1 MQSNAFNRKLTAI
14 LSADVKGY
22 SLLMQSD
29 EEATVR
35 TLTSYRAAI
44 KELVARYR
52 GRIVDS
58 PGDNI
63 LSEFTSGVH
72 AVQCGIDIQAALKA
86 ENQALP
92 EARRMEF
99 RIGIN
104 LGDVIQ
110 DGGRIYGDDVNI
122 AARIEGLA
130 EPGGI
135 CISNSIYDQ
144 VYRKLD
150 LPYAY
155 MGAHELKNI
164 DQPVKV
170 YKIELDAKPRIDIA
184 KEEIPATGEIEPIP
198 IPAKPSVAILPFKNM
213 SDDPSQ
219 DWFIEGF
226 SENIITALSK
236 TSQMVVIA
244 NNSTRAYKG
253 KAVHIQQVSRELGVR
268 YILKGGVQKAAN
280 RIRVMVQLIEADS
293 GEEIWGDR
301 FDRDLVDIFE
311 IQDEIA
317 LKVAMAL
324 EIKLTRGEQARLW
337 EGRTNNLKAFEKHA
351 QAVKAFGLQHNIP
364 LADKLYRDAIELDPD
379 YIEPYV
385 SLGWLNL
392 IQYRY
397 CISPEPQKSL
407 NRALELAEK
416 AIAINA
422 YSDLPRALLAKINL
436 TRHEY
441 DQAIAEGNRAI
452 SLNPNGADSYAHF
465 GCVRNFSGRPEKGIS
480 LLEKAFRLN
489 PLPPLYYYTYAGIAF
504 NMLEKYESAIKF
516 YNAGFTLSQNYFF
529 GYVGVTESNSLLG
542 KMRKAR
548 AAAEE
553 VLKIQPNFNSEEHI
567 KAQAYKKSS
576 HEKRFLN
583 ALRDAGLP

>member
-1 MQSNAFNRKLTAI
+1 METNGFDRKLTAI

-22 SLLMQSD
+22 SRLMRSD

-35 TLTSYRAAI
+35 TLTNYRAVI
-44 KELVARYR
+44 KELVANYN

-58 PGDNI
+58 PGDNV
-63 LSEFTSGVH
+63 LAEFTSGVH
-72 AVQCGIDIQAALKA
+72 AVQCGVDIQAALKV
-86 ENQALP
+86 ENQSLP
-92 EARRMEF
+92 GERRMAF

-184 KEEIPATGEIEPIP
+184 KEEIPATGEIETIP

>member
-1 MQSNAFNRKLTAI
+1 MQSNEFNRKLTAI

-22 SLLMQSD
+22 SHLMGSD

-35 TLTSYRAAI
+35 TLTKYRSAV
-44 KELVARYR
+44 KKLVADYK

-72 AVQCGIDIQAALKA
+72 AVQCGIDIQAALKT

-92 EARRMEF
+92 EERRMKF

-110 DGGRIYGDDVNI
+110 EGERIYGDDVNI
-122 AARIEGLA
+122 AARIEALA

-155 MGAHELKNI
+155 IGVHDLKNI
-164 DQPVKV
+164 DRPVKV
-170 YKIELDAKPRIDIA
+170 YKIELDEKPRIEITQA
-184 KEEIPATGEIEPIP
+184 KIPATGEIDTIP
-198 IPAKPSVAILPFKNM
+198 IPAKPSIAVLPFKNM

-219 DWFIEGF
+219 DWFVDGF

-236 TSQMVVIA
+236 TSQMIVIA
-244 NNSTRAYKG
+244 KNSTLAYKG
-253 KAVHIQQVSRELGVR
+253 KAVHVRQVSRDLGVR
-268 YILKGGVQKAAN
+268 YILEGGLQKAAN
-280 RIRVMVQLIEADS
+280 RIRVMVQLVDANS

-301 FDRDLVDIFE
+301 FDRELVDIFD
-311 IQDEIA
+311 IQDEIT
-317 LKVAMAL
+317 LKIAMAL

>member
-1 MQSNAFNRKLTAI
+1 METNGFDRKLTAI

-22 SLLMQSD
+22 SRLMRSD

-35 TLTSYRAAI
+35 TLTNYRSAI
-44 KELVARYR
+44 KEYVAKYN
-52 GRIVDS
+52 GRIVDT

-63 LSEFTSGVH
+63 LAEFTSGVH
-72 AVQCGIDIQAALKA
+72 AVQCGLDIQAALKA
-86 ENQALP
+86 ENQSLP
-92 EARRMEF
+92 EERRMAF

-155 MGAHELKNI
+155 MGMHELKNI

-170 YKIELDAKPRIDIA
+170 YKIELDEKPRIDIA
-184 KEEIPATGEIEPIP
+184 KEEIPATGEIDTIP
-198 IPAKPSVAILPFKNM
+198 IPTKPSIAVLPFKNM
-213 SDDPSQ
+213 SNDPEQ
-219 DWFIEGF
+219 DWFVDGF

-244 NNSTRAYKG
+244 NNSTRTYKG
-253 KAVHIQQVSRELGVR
+253 KSVLVRQVSRELGVR
-268 YILKGGVQKAAN
+268 YILEGGVQKAAN
-280 RIRVMVQLIEADS
+280 RIRVMVQLVDTDS
-293 GEEIWGDR
+293 GEEIWDDR
-301 FDRDLVDIFE
+301 FDCELVDIFE

-364 LADKLYRDAIELDPD
+364 LADKLYREAIELDPD
-379 YIEPYV
+379 YVEPYV

-397 CISPEPQKSL
+397 CISSEPQKSL
-407 NRALELAEK
+407 ARALDLAEQ

-441 DQAIAEGNRAI
+441 DKAVAEGNRAI

-542 KMRKAR
+542 KMREAR

-567 KAQAYKKSS
+567 KAQAYKNSAD
-576 HEKRFLN
+576 EKRFFN

>member
-1 MQSNAFNRKLTAI
+1 MQSNDFSRKLTAI

-22 SLLMQSD
+22 SHLMRAD
-29 EEATVR
+29 EAATVR
-35 TLTSYRAAI
+35 TLTSYRSAI
-44 KELVARYR
+44 IERVGQYE
-52 GRIVDS
+52 GRVVDT

-63 LSEFTSGVH
+63 LAEFTSGVR
-72 AVQCGIDIQAALKA
+72 AVQCGLDIQAAFKSA
-86 ENQALP
+86 NQGLP

-110 DGGRIYGDDVNI
+110 DGERIYGDDVNI

-135 CISNSIYDQ
+135 CISNAIYEQ

-155 MGAHELKNI
+155 MGMHALKNI
-164 DQPVKV
+164 DKPVKV
-170 YKIELDAKPRIDIA
+170 YKIELAEKPRIEIA
-184 KEEIPATGEIEPIP
+184 QMEISAAGEIDTIP
-198 IPAKPSVAILPFKNM
+198 IPEQPSIAVLPFKSM
-213 SDDPSQ
+213 SNDPEQ
-219 DWFIEGF
+219 DWFVDGF

-244 NNSTRAYKG
+244 NNSTRTYKG
-253 KAVHIQQVSRELGVR
+253 QPVHIRQISRELGVR
-268 YILKGGVQKAAN
+268 YVLEGGVQKAAN
-280 RIRVMVQLIEADS
+280 RIRVMVQLIDATS

-317 LKVAMAL
+317 LKIAMAL

-337 EGRTNNLKAFEKHA
+337 EGRTKNLKAFEKHS

-364 LADKLYRDAIELDPD
+364 LADKLYQEAIELDPD

-397 CISPEPQKSL
+397 CISVDPPKSL
-407 NRALELAEK
+407 RRALQLAEK
-416 AIAINA
+416 AIAIDA

-436 TRHEY
+436 TRHAY
-441 DQAIAEGNRAI
+441 DQAIEEGNRAI
-452 SLNPNGADSYAHF
+452 GLNPNGADSYAHF
-465 GCVRNFSGRPEKGIS
+465 GCVRNFCGKPAKGIS

-504 NMLEKYESAIKF
+504 NMLAQYERAIKF
-516 YNAGFTLSQNYFF
+516 YDAGFTISKNYFF
-529 GYVGVTESNSLLG
+529 GYVGITESCSLSG
-542 KMRKAR
+542 KMQEAR

-553 VLKIQPNFNSEEHI
+553 VLKIQPHFNSEEHI
-567 KAQAYKKSS
+567 KAQAYKSKSD
-576 HEKRFLN
+576 EKRFLK
-583 ALRDAGLP
+583 ALREAGLP

>member
-1 MQSNAFNRKLTAI
+1 MQSNEFNRKLTAI

-22 SLLMQSD
+22 SHLMGSD

-35 TLTSYRAAI
+35 TLTKYRSAV
-44 KELVARYR
+44 KKLVADYK

-72 AVQCGIDIQAALKA
+72 AVQCGIDIQAALKT

-92 EARRMEF
+92 EERRMKF

-110 DGGRIYGDDVNI
+110 EGERIYGDDVNI
-122 AARIEGLA
+122 AARIEALA

-155 MGAHELKNI
+155 IGVHDLKNI
-164 DQPVKV
+164 DRPVKV
-170 YKIELDAKPRIDIA
+170 YKIELDEKPHIDIT
-184 KEEIPATGEIEPIP
+184 KEDIPATGEIDTIP
-198 IPAKPSVAILPFKNM
+198 IPAKPSIAVLPFKNM

-219 DWFIEGF
+219 DWFVDGF

-236 TSQMVVIA
+236 TSQMIVIA
-244 NNSTRAYKG
+244 KNSTLAYKG
-253 KAVHIQQVSRELGVR
+253 KAVHVRQVSRDLGVR
-268 YILKGGVQKAAN
+268 YILEGGLQKAAN
-280 RIRVMVQLIEADS
+280 RIRVMVQLVDANS

-301 FDRDLVDIFE
+301 FDRELVDIFD
-311 IQDEIA
+311 IQDEIT
-317 LKVAMAL
+317 LKIAMAL

-364 LADKLYRDAIELDPD
+364 LAEKLYRDAIELDPD

-385 SLGWLNL
+385 SMGWLHL

-452 SLNPNGADSYAHF
+452 GLNPNGADSYAHF
-465 GCVRNFSGRPEKGIS
+465 GCVRNFCGMPEKGLS

-504 NMLEKYESAIKF
+504 NMLAKYEAAIKF
-516 YNAGFTLSQNYFF
+516 YNAGFKLSQNYFF
-529 GYVGVTESNSLLG
+529 GFVGVTESNSLLG
-542 KMRKAR
+542 KRQEAR

-553 VLKIQPNFNSEEHI
+553 VLKIQPHFNAEEHI
-567 KAQAYKKSS
+567 KAQAYKNSAD
-576 HEKRFLN
+576 EKRFLN
-583 ALRDAGLP
+583 ALREAGLP